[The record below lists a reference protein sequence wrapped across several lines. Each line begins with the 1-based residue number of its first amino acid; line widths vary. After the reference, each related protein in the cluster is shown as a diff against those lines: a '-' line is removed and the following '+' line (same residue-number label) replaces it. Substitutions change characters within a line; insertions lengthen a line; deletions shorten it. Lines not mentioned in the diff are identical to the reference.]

1 MPLNCFLSFPD
12 AWSLSSQAP
21 HSGEESLFGS
31 VSINCTVMNEEQTI
45 NRDSAALIIVSAR
58 SGNMPTTQ
66 CIQHIIAIVGR
77 TQAQFSIKYQKR
89 KGSGFYQSWQ
99 QETSLRTFV
108 WGASIEWHDC
118 VCNFLTGRFRGIFW
132 CQVILSN
139 SSQLQLLQPEHIP
152 QKPGTSADMIL
163 FIQTWK
169 VKLLGLTLS
178 RLPEWTALE
187 LDLHQNYLV
196 RGLGGAP
203 CGKSTCRRVY
213 CPSRRQSW
221 GFGSCSSS

>member
-1 MPLNCFLSFPD
+1 
-12 AWSLSSQAP
+12 
-21 HSGEESLFGS
+21 
-31 VSINCTVMNEEQTI
+31 MNEEQTI

-77 TQAQFSIKYQKR
+77 TQAQFSIKYPKR

-169 VKLLGLTLS
+169 LKLLGLTLS
-178 RLPEWTALE
+178 RCLNGLLFSWTYIRTIWSGDREVQA
-187 LDLHQNYLV
+187 
-196 RGLGGAP
+196 A
-203 CGKSTCRRVY
+203 CGKSTCRHVY

-221 GFGSCSSS
+221 GFGSCSGS